1 MKYFRFLLIGLL
13 FLSLTACASE
23 ETSSSSFDAKA
34 FTETLLQGDA
44 SSLYD
49 KYEFTEE
56 LKDALGDSGLQ
67 LISVQLEA
75 LGDLEVIE
83 EVKVTEAQGYTVYS
97 VPCRHTYQNFDLV
110 ISIDQDGKIA
120 GIVMGNYS
128 NSEASDLTFLNNE
141 EISFGDEYLINGTL
155 TTPKIGGP
163 FPYVI
168 LLSGSGPNDRDE
180 TIGPNKPLED
190 IANGLAKNGIA
201 SLRFDKR
208 TYSYPIECAKDIYF
222 TLEDEYIED
231 TIAAYNFISER
242 DDVSAIYILGH
253 SLGGQI
259 LPLVAQEIEVD
270 GLIYLAAPARDFVDL
285 LEEQINYLET
295 VKESDL
301 SQYKNEIARLKE
313 LDNLSEDDFLLGAY
327 KTYWLDLLNYNQVEE
342 AKNLDIPQFFLQGEE
357 DYQVSMEDF
366 AIWKENLPNATFK
379 SYPGLTHIFTEGKRE
394 MGPNVYMNKTKVG
407 DEVIEDIVDFI
418 NNLQ

>member
-1 MKYFRFLLIGLL
+1 MLI
-13 FLSLTACASE
+13 SLAACASE
-23 ETSSSSFDAKA
+23 EKTSSSFDAKV

-56 LKDALGDSGLQ
+56 VK
-67 LISVQLEA
+67 EA
-75 LGDLEVIE
+75 LGDGGLELISAQLESLGDLQAIE

-128 NSEASDLTFLNNE
+128 NSEASDLTFLNDE
-141 EISFGDEYLINGTL
+141 EVSFGDEYLINGTL
-155 TTPKIGGP
+155 TTPKNEGP
-163 FPYVI
+163 YPYVI

-190 IANGLAKNGIA
+190 IANGLAQNGIA

-208 TYSYPIECAKDIYF
+208 TYSYLNECAKDIYF

-231 TIAAYNFISER
+231 TIAAYNFIKER

-259 LPLVAQEIEVD
+259 LPLVAQEVEVD
-270 GLIYLAAPARDFVDL
+270 GLIYLAAPARGFLEL
-285 LEEQINYLET
+285 LEEQISFLET
-295 VKESDL
+295 AEGSDL
-301 SQYKNEIARLKE
+301 SQYKEEIVKLKE

-327 KTYWLDLLNYNQVEE
+327 KTYWLDLLSYNQVEE
-342 AKNLDIPQFFLQGEE
+342 AKNLDVPQLFLQGEE

-366 AIWKENLPNATFK
+366 TIWKENLPDANFK
-379 SYPGLTHIFTEGKRE
+379 SYPGLTHIFAEGKKE
-394 MGPNVYMNKTKVG
+394 MGPSVYLNKAKVN